1 VAETARGSVGAEN
14 AYDADAMRREKSR
27 NLKPLLRM
35 LPHVVR
41 YKGMIALA
49 VLSLMLAAGA
59 TLAVPVAV
67 RRMIDHGFSA
77 ENSQFIDQ
85 YFGVMFLV
93 VLVLALASGGR
104 FYFVNWIGE
113 RVVADLRERVFSH
126 VISLSPAFF
135 ETTRTGEVLSRL
147 TADTTAIKAAVGASM
162 SIALRN
168 FVLAA
173 GAIVMMVVTSPKLS
187 SLVLLALPVI
197 ILPLIIFGRM
207 VRKLSRRA
215 QDTLADSGAFAGEY
229 VEGIRTVQAYTQESR
244 GRTRFGAAVETAFG
258 AAQSRMRMRA
268 VMTVLVI
275 FLIFSSIVAVLWVGA
290 QEVLNGTLTGGALG
304 QFVLYAAFA
313 AGAMGEFSQVWGEVQ
328 LAAGAAERLTELL
341 EIEPAVAAPANPKL
355 LKQPVRGEI
364 RFDQVSF
371 AYPTRQDK
379 PALDQVDLNV
389 KPGERVAIVG
399 PSGAG
404 KSTVFNLLLRF
415 YDPQSGKVLVDETA
429 INELLPE
436 DLRSRIAIVNQE
448 PFIFA
453 ATVADNIRF
462 GRPSAGMEEVRA
474 AAKAALVDDF
484 VSAMP
489 DGYETELGERGITLS
504 GGQRQRIA
512 IARAIL
518 RDAPILLLD
527 EATSALDAQSEILVQ
542 KALEGL
548 MKGRT
553 SLVIA
558 HRLATVK
565 HADRILVLD
574 GGRIVAEGSHDEL
587 MQKDGLYAD
596 LANLQFTGASNG
608 NGNGNGNES
617 GGGEA

>member
-1 VAETARGSVGAEN
+1 MAESARGSVGAEN
-14 AYDADAMRREKSR
+14 AYDADAMRRDKSR
-27 NLKPLLRM
+27 NLKPLMRLV
-35 LPHVVR
+35 PHVMR
-41 YKGMIALA
+41 YKGMIAMA
-49 VLSLMLAAGA
+49 VLSLVLAAGA
-59 TLAVPVAV
+59 TLAVPIAV

-77 ENSQFIDQ
+77 ENSQFINQ
-85 YFGVMFLV
+85 YFGVMFVV

-113 RVVADLRERVFSH
+113 RVVADLRDRVFSH
-126 VISLSPAFF
+126 VIGLSPAFF

-168 FVLAA
+168 FVLAT
-173 GAIVMMVVTSPKLS
+173 GAIAMMVFTSPKLS

-207 VRKLSRRA
+207 VRKLSRKA

-229 VEGIRTVQAYTQESR
+229 IEGVRTVQAYTQESR
-244 GRTRFGAAVETAFG
+244 GRARFAEAVEMAFD

-268 VMTVLVI
+268 VMTILVI

-290 QEVLNGTLTGGALG
+290 QEVLDGTLTGGALG

-328 LAAGAAERLTELL
+328 LAAGAAERLSELL
-341 EIEPAVAAPANPKL
+341 DIKPAIAAPDKPKL
-355 LKQPVRGEI
+355 LQQPVKGEI
-364 RFDQVSF
+364 RFQQVSF
-371 AYPTRQDK
+371 AYPTRGDSQ
-379 PALDQVDLNV
+379 ALDGVEIDI

-404 KSTVFNLLLRF
+404 KSTIFNLLLRF
-415 YDPQSGKVLVDETA
+415 YDPQSGKVLVDDMA
-429 INELLPE
+429 VDDLLPE
-436 DLRSRIAIVNQE
+436 DLRSRIAIVHQE

-462 GRPSAGMEEVRA
+462 GRPSASIEEVRVA
-474 AAKAALVDDF
+474 AEAALVDDF

-489 DGYETELGERGITLS
+489 DGYDTELGERGITLS

-527 EATSALDAQSEILVQ
+527 EATSALDAQSETLVQ
-542 KALEGL
+542 QALEGL
-548 MKGRT
+548 MKDRT

-574 GGRIVAEGSHDEL
+574 GGRIVDEGSHTEL
-587 MQKDGLYAD
+587 MGKDGLYAE
-596 LANLQFTGASNG
+596 LAKLQFDGAVIADNG
-608 NGNGNGNES
+608 NGK
-617 GGGEA
+617 

>member
-1 VAETARGSVGAEN
+1 MAETARGSVGAEN
-14 AYDADAMRREKSR
+14 AYDADAMRRKKSR
-27 NLKPLLRM
+27 NLRPLMRLM
-35 LPHVVR
+35 PHVMR

-49 VLSLMLAAGA
+49 ALSLMLAAGA
-59 TLAVPVAV
+59 TLAVPIAV
-67 RRMIDHGFSA
+67 RRMIDHGFSSD
-77 ENSQFIDQ
+77 NSQFINQ

-126 VISLSPAFF
+126 VIGLSPAFF

-187 SLVLLALPVI
+187 GLVLVALPVI

-207 VRKLSRRA
+207 VRQLSRRA
-215 QDTLADSGAFAGEY
+215 QDTLADTGAFAGEY

-244 GRTRFGAAVETAFG
+244 GRSRFAAAVETAFG

-268 VMTVLVI
+268 VMTILVI

-290 QEVLNGTLTGGALG
+290 QEVLNGTLSGGALG

-328 LAAGAAERLTELL
+328 LAAGAAERLSELL
-341 EIEPAVAAPANPKL
+341 EIKPAVAAPQNPKL
-355 LKQPVRGEI
+355 LPQPVKGDI
-364 RFDQVSF
+364 RFDNVSF
-371 AYPTRQDK
+371 AYPTRGDEQ
-379 PALDQVDLNV
+379 ALEAANLHI

-404 KSTVFNLLLRF
+404 KSTIFNLLLRF
-415 YDPQSGKVLVDETA
+415 YDPQTGEVRVDDVPVNA
-429 INELLPE
+429 VLPE
-436 DLRSRIAIVNQE
+436 DLRSRIAIVRQE

-462 GRPSAGMEEVRA
+462 SRPSASMEDVRA
-474 AAKAALVDDF
+474 AAEAALADDF

-489 DGYETELGERGITLS
+489 DGYDTPLGERGVTLS

-542 KALEGL
+542 QALEGL
-548 MKGRT
+548 MKDRT

-574 GGRIVAEGSHDEL
+574 GGQIVAEGTHDEL
-587 MQKDGLYAD
+587 IQKDGLYAE
-596 LANLQFTGASNG
+596 LAKLQFDGTGNGDNG
-608 NGNGNGNES
+608 NGK
-617 GGGEA
+617 

>member
-1 VAETARGSVGAEN
+1 MAETARGSIGAEN
-14 AYDADAMRREKSR
+14 AFDEDAMRRKKGRSM
-27 NLKPLLRM
+27 KPLMQL
-35 LPHVVR
+35 LPHVLR

-49 VLSLMLAAGA
+49 TFSLVMAAMA
-59 TLAVPVAV
+59 TLAVPIAV

-85 YFGVMFLV
+85 YFGVMFGV

-126 VISLSPAFF
+126 VIGLSPSFY
-135 ETTRTGEVLSRL
+135 EKTRTGEILSRL

-168 FVLAA
+168 LVLSV
-173 GAIVMMVVTSPKLS
+173 GAIIMMVYTSGYLS

-197 ILPLIIFGRM
+197 VLPIIIFGRM

-215 QDTLADSGAFAGEY
+215 QDTLADTGAFAGEY
-229 VEGIRTVQAYTQESR
+229 FEGIRTVQAYTQEAR
-244 GRTRFGAAVETAFG
+244 GRSRFAQAVETAFA
-258 AAQSRMRMRA
+258 AAQARMKMRA
-268 VMTVLVI
+268 IMTILVI
-275 FLIFSSIVAVLWVGA
+275 FLIFSSIVGVLWIGA
-290 QEVLNGTLTGGALG
+290 QEVLAGNLSGGALG

-313 AGAMGEFSQVWGEVQ
+313 AGALGEFSQVWGEVQ

-341 EIEPAVAAPANPKL
+341 NVEPEIAPPANPKL
-355 LKQPVRGEI
+355 LPKPVQGALK
-364 RFDQVSF
+364 FDQVSF
-371 AYPTRQDK
+371 SYPTRDEGQ
-379 PALDQVDLNV
+379 ALKALSFSVQ
-389 KPGERVAIVG
+389 PGERVAIVG

-404 KSTVFNLLLRF
+404 KSTILSLLLRY
-415 YDPQSGKVLVDETA
+415 YDPQDGEITLDDVNIRDV
-429 INELLPE
+429 LPE
-436 DLRSRIAIVNQE
+436 DLRGQIAIVHQD

-453 ATVADNIRF
+453 ATVAENIHF
-462 GRPSAGMEEVRA
+462 SRPSASQEEVVA
-474 AAKAALVDDF
+474 AAKAALADDF
-484 VSAMP
+484 ISAMP
-489 DGYETELGERGITLS
+489 DGYETQLGERGVTLS

-527 EATSALDAQSEILVQ
+527 EATSALDAQSETLVQ
-542 KALEGL
+542 QALEGL
-548 MKGRT
+548 MEGRT

-574 GGRIVAEGSHDEL
+574 HGEIISSGTHDEL
-587 MQKDGLYAD
+587 IKKDGLYAE
-596 LANLQFTGASNG
+596 LARLQFDVEKPAGA
-608 NGNGNGNES
+608 
-617 GGGEA
+617 

>member
-1 VAETARGSVGAEN
+1 MAETARGSIGAEN
-14 AYDADAMRREKSR
+14 AFDEDAMRRKKGRSM
-27 NLKPLLRM
+27 KPLMQL
-35 LPHVVR
+35 LPHVLR

-49 VLSLMLAAGA
+49 TFSLVMAAMA
-59 TLAVPVAV
+59 TLAVPIAV

-85 YFGVMFLV
+85 YFGVMFGV

-126 VISLSPAFF
+126 VIGLSPSFY
-135 ETTRTGEVLSRL
+135 EKTRTGEILSRL

-168 FVLAA
+168 LVLSV
-173 GAIVMMVVTSPKLS
+173 GAIIMMVYTSGYLS

-197 ILPLIIFGRM
+197 VLPIIIFGRM

-215 QDTLADSGAFAGEY
+215 QDTLADTGAFAGEY
-229 VEGIRTVQAYTQESR
+229 FEGIRTVQAYTQEAR
-244 GRTRFGAAVETAFG
+244 GRSRFAQAVETAFA
-258 AAQSRMRMRA
+258 AAQARMKMRA
-268 VMTVLVI
+268 IMTILVI
-275 FLIFSSIVAVLWVGA
+275 FLIFSSIVGVLWIGA
-290 QEVLNGTLTGGALG
+290 QEVLAGNLSGGALG

-313 AGAMGEFSQVWGEVQ
+313 AGALGEFSQVWGEVQ

-341 EIEPAVAAPANPKL
+341 NVEPEIAPPANPKL
-355 LKQPVRGEI
+355 LPKPVQGALK
-364 RFDQVSF
+364 FDQVSF
-371 AYPTRQDK
+371 SYPTRDEGQ
-379 PALDQVDLNV
+379 ALKALSFSVQ
-389 KPGERVAIVG
+389 PGERVAIVG

-404 KSTVFNLLLRF
+404 KSTILSLLLRY
-415 YDPQSGKVLVDETA
+415 YDPQDGEITLDDVNIRDV
-429 INELLPE
+429 LPE
-436 DLRSRIAIVNQE
+436 DLRGQIAIVHQD

-453 ATVADNIRF
+453 ASVAENIHF
-462 GRPSAGMEEVRA
+462 SRPSASQEEVVA
-474 AAKAALVDDF
+474 AAKAALADDF
-484 VSAMP
+484 ISAMP
-489 DGYETELGERGITLS
+489 DGYETQLGERGVTLS

-527 EATSALDAQSEILVQ
+527 EATSALDAQSETLVQ
-542 KALEGL
+542 QALEGL
-548 MKGRT
+548 MEGRT

-574 GGRIVAEGSHDEL
+574 HGEIISSGTHDEL
-587 MQKDGLYAD
+587 IKKNGLYAE
-596 LANLQFTGASNG
+596 LARLQFDVEKPAGA
-608 NGNGNGNES
+608 
-617 GGGEA
+617 